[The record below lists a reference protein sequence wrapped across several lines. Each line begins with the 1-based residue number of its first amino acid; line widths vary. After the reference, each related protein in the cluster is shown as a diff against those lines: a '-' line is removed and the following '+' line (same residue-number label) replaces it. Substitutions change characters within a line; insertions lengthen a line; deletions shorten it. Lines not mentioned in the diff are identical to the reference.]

1 MAKGK
6 PVQEVLLRPLSE
18 LKPNPKN
25 PRRSDPEGL
34 ENLKDSISRNPYYFA
49 ARPILLSDRTG
60 ELIIIAG
67 ERRSEAAAELGM
79 TEVPTILLSGLTEEQ
94 EDEIMVRDNT
104 HNGLWNIAALNL
116 QWKGEDLSK
125 WMIPNSWISYK
136 SAESYNFKNKEVDI
150 NLLEDEMVEM
160 KVKFKREEI
169 TFVQKSLFE
178 IDKDLRLALLKILNY
193 EGI

>member
-34 ENLKDSISRNPYYFA
+34 ENLKDSISRNPHYFA

-94 EDEIMVRDNT
+94 EDEIMVRDNI
-104 HNGLWNIAALNL
+104 HNGLWNDIKLAKLAAE
-116 QWKGEDLSK
+116 WG
-125 WMIPNSWISYK
+125 
-136 SAESYNFKNKEVDI
+136 
-150 NLLEDEMVEM
+150 DE
-160 KVKFKREEI
+160 KVKNWAPHTSWMPLVSDAEVADIFAKAHESSRDKPDFITVEVPRHLDITLIRTAVEEAVREWDECK
-169 TFVQKSLFE
+169 V
-178 IDKDLRLALLKILNY
+178 R
-193 EGI
+193 